1 MEIKDLKEETRI
13 KISFPDESEIE
24 EEWQRIM
31 LTTHHLME
39 YLLDLGLDPSEIYR
53 TIMYMGL
60 KRYLTVSK
68 DLENARQEAQIYFDA
83 TLDNELMERKKIQE
97 SSGEHADFF
106 FYFYRFKDA
115 IHSTINLC
123 ILIFSSIR

>member
-60 KRYLTVSK
+60 KRYLTVTK

-83 TLDNELMERKKIQE
+83 TLDNEFMERKKIQE

-106 FYFYRFKDA
+106 
-115 IHSTINLC
+115 STFID
-123 ILIFSSIR
+123 SKMPPTQQ